1 MGAIQSVSLPS
12 GVTCR
17 VCECNKKCYAR
28 RLERRR
34 KSVREAYRNNLDV
47 DTDCIDFA
55 SVSSHKLY
63 GPKGVG
69 ALYVRGSPE
78 RNNEHDIMVEYYQ
91 LVAVMEM
98 LNNDNVLHK
107 FSAADKALVKIQKKI
122 NVVRHQ
128 EISESAGYIKD

>member
-1 MGAIQSVSLPS
+1 MTKNENLLVTLMEECAELQQAVS
-12 GVTCR
+12 
-17 VCECNKKCYAR
+17 K
-28 RLERRR
+28 
-34 KSVREAYRNNLDV
+34 
-47 DTDCIDFA
+47 
-55 SVSSHKLY
+55 
-63 GPKGVG
+63 
-69 ALYVRGSPE
+69 ALRFGMDGSRPGSPE

-128 EISESAGYIKD
+128 EISESTGHIKD